1 MDCLSR
7 RATVA
12 ITSAFH
18 YVGHRTSR
26 SPLLCLCGAISVF
39 LILSCGAIA
48 LSFGADFYVRAERDW
63 KVSCVPS
70 CLLFPAVL
78 GGPNKSAHVVW
89 TYYVDVL
96 RPLPRPP
103 VLSKRSYTQLTVRLG
118 PTPPDSAP
126 RLPSPPFSILLHP
139 APPCSPPLSIRP
151 RPTPLSHPRTSG
163 FRTSRRP
170 TSSGSRRRTSS
181 GTTRMCSGSCSSTTP
196 PPSLPQPRA
205 ARRPASPRQTAEAV
219 GAAAVPGAS

>member
-96 RPLPRPP
+96 RGRITWTYYVPC
-103 VLSKRSYTQLTVRLG
+103 LG
-118 PTPPDSAP
+118 PQCFQSVHTPNSPFDWARLRRTPPRASPRHPSPSCSTPRRPAP
-126 RLPSPPFSILLHP
+126 LPSPSCP
-139 APPCSPPLSIRP
+139 APLLF
-151 RPTPLSHPRTSG
+151 PTPGPLGSARVAVLQAAGADAEPLRE
-163 FRTSRRP
+163 RP
-170 TSSGSRRRTSS
+170 GCVL
-181 GTTRMCSGSCSSTTP
+181 GH
-196 PPSLPQPRA
+196 
-205 ARRPASPRQTAEAV
+205 ARR
-219 GAAAVPGAS
+219 